1 MRRLPRRRA
10 TLRFA
15 GILVGILVLLAA
27 ASLLNPRVRYVA
39 MAARYQIEVLW
50 GRVPVE
56 DAIAAGYFTEAEAAR
71 LRQVPAMKAHA
82 KRMGLADTGHYST
95 VNPTWD
101 RTVWNVSACEPLSFT
116 PRTWWFPIVGEVPYL
131 GYFEEAPAREWA
143 ADMESQGLDVLVRP
157 AGAWSTLGWF
167 EDPLLPQMAS
177 WSESRLSNTLH
188 HELTH
193 ATVWIPGSVAF
204 NESFAQYVGEE
215 AGLAY
220 LVDKYGEGSPQVEAE
235 LGRRADRAIFMKLMH
250 DTYAELDTLYED
262 PYTDDDAKL
271 ARKREILEA
280 LPARVQNAGF
290 RDPAPWVAWFEKEPW
305 NNARLVQFRVYNR
318 SPEWF
323 AAIYE
328 DEGRDLGRFLRRIET
343 ITAGE
348 NDPYRAVARAAG
360 LSEAEIDAA
369 LAR

>member
-1 MRRLPRRRA
+1 MRFPRRRA
-10 TLRFA
+10 SLRFA
-15 GILVGILVLLAA
+15 LILIGLLVALVAL
-27 ASLLNPRVRYVA
+27 SFLHPRVRYVA
-39 MAARYQIEVLW
+39 MATTYQLEVLW

-56 DAIAAGYFTEAEAAR
+56 DAIAAGHFTDEEAAR
-71 LRQVPAMKAHA
+71 LRQVPAMKEHA

-95 VNPTWD
+95 VNPTWA

-131 GYFEEAPAREWA
+131 GDFDEAQAREWA
-143 ADMESQGLDVLVRP
+143 ADMEAQGLDVHVRT

-167 EDPLLPQMAS
+167 EDPLLPPMAT
-177 WSESRLSNTLH
+177 WTESRLSNTLH

-204 NESFAQYVGEE
+204 NESFAQFVGEE

-220 LVDKYGEGSPQVEAE
+220 LIERYGDDSEQVQEE
-235 LGRRADRAIFMKLMH
+235 RDRRADRAVFMKTMR
-250 DTYAELDTLYED
+250 DTYQELDAI
-262 PYTDDDAKL
+262 YTDPTLGDADKL
-271 ARKREILEA
+271 AKKQAILAA
-280 LPARVQNAGF
+280 LPSRVRNAGF
-290 RDPAPWVAWFEKEPW
+290 RDPERWVAWFEKDPW

-323 AAIYE
+323 EAILEQE
-328 DEGRDLGRFLRRIET
+328 DRDLSRFLRRIEA
-343 ITAGE
+343 ITAGKS
-348 NDPYRAVARAAG
+348 DPYRAVAKAAG
-360 LSEAEIDAA
+360 LSDAEIDEA